1 MGRKRRKDSSLT
13 KSKKILLN
21 YLFYGY
27 IPGLIFIII
36 SDLQKGIDTDISLNM
51 FKGNFL
57 FALMVYPVCYLGR
70 YAIVEIY
77 KLFIKVPIFLKI
89 LIIIAITFLFYK
101 YFN

>member
-1 MGRKRRKDSSLT
+1 MKFEFNI
-13 KSKKILLN
+13 KKILLN

-36 SDLQKGIDTDISLNM
+36 SDFKEGASLDISLNM
-51 FKGNFL
+51 FRGNLL
-57 FALMVYPVCYLGR
+57 FALMVWPICYLGR

-89 LIIIAITFLFYK
+89 LIILAIVFIVYK
-101 YFN
+101 IFYFN

>member
-36 SDLQKGIDTDISLNM
+36 SDFKEGASLDISLNM
-51 FKGNFL
+51 FRGNLL
-57 FALMVYPVCYLGR
+57 FALMVWPICYLGR

-89 LIIIAITFLFYK
+89 LIIIAITFLF
-101 YFN
+101 

>member
-70 YAIVEIY
+70 YALVEMY
-77 KLFIKVPIFLKI
+77 KLFIKVPIF
-89 LIIIAITFLFYK
+89 
-101 YFN
+101 